1 MKKLFKFAMCAVA
14 LLMATDVVLAQTA
27 DKNILLNVFCREK
40 DNGNGAL
47 PEAFLKCR
55 VETLKEG
62 TALAYEIFRSCL
74 DPQEYVFYEI
84 WRNEAGHA
92 SHSATE
98 HLKTLMVERSAAI
111 DPEYKGFV
119 QRAYLNSEPTGERL
133 LMNIVRKVKPEHI
146 STLRDS
152 FLKSR
157 EATLKEEGCEAFEIY
172 QSVLDPTIFLI
183 YELWSTAEAHA
194 LHTTLP
200 HSKVHSDE
208 CRGINEPDFKG
219 DFKRVFIK

>member
-1 MKKLFKFAMCAVA
+1 MRKIFKVAMCAVV
-14 LLMATDVVLAQTA
+14 LLLSVDVVMAQTA

-62 TALAYEIFRSCL
+62 TALSYEIFRSCV
-74 DPQEYVFYEI
+74 DPQAYVFYEV
-84 WRNEAGHA
+84 WCNEAGHA

-98 HLKTLMVERSAAI
+98 HLKTLMVERKEAI

-119 QRAYLNSEPTGERL
+119 QRAYLDSEPAGERL
-133 LMNIVRKVKPEHI
+133 LLNIIRKVKPEHI

-172 QSVLDPTIFLI
+172 QSVLDPTILLI
-183 YELWSTAEAHA
+183 YELWKTAEAHA

-219 DFKRVFIK
+219 DFKRILIK

>member
-1 MKKLFKFAMCAVA
+1 MRKIFKLVLCAVV
-14 LLMATDVVLAQTA
+14 LLMSVDVVLAQTA

-84 WRNEAGHA
+84 WCNEAGHA
-92 SHSATE
+92 SHSATD

-133 LMNIVRKVKPEHI
+133 LMNIIRKVKPEHI
-146 STLRDS
+146 NTLRDS

-183 YELWSTAEAHA
+183 YELWTTDEAHTI
-194 LHTTLP
+194 HSSLP
-200 HSKVHSDE
+200 HSKVHSEE
-208 CRGINEPDFKG
+208 CQGINEPSFKT
-219 DFKRVFIK
+219 KVHKIFIK

>member
-1 MKKLFKFAMCAVA
+1 MRKIFKLVLCAVV
-14 LLMATDVVLAQTA
+14 LLMSADVVLAQTA

-84 WRNEAGHA
+84 WCNEAGHA
-92 SHSATE
+92 SHSATD

-119 QRAYLNSEPTGERL
+119 HRAYLNSEPTGERL
-133 LMNIVRKVKPEHI
+133 WMNIIRKVKPEHI

-157 EATLKEEGCEAFEIY
+157 EASLKEEGCEAFEIY

-183 YELWSTAEAHA
+183 YELWTTDEAHTI
-194 LHTTLP
+194 HSSLP
-200 HSKVHSDE
+200 HSKVHSEE
-208 CRGINEPDFKG
+208 CQGINEPSFKT
-219 DFKRVFIK
+219 KVHKIFIK

>member
-27 DKNILLNVFCREK
+27 DKNILTNVFRREK
-40 DNGNGAL
+40 DGGMGDL

-55 VETLKEG
+55 VETLKEPG
-62 TALAYEIFRSCL
+62 TVAYEIYRSCL
-74 DPQEYVFYEI
+74 DPQSYVFYEV
-84 WRNEAGHA
+84 WRNDAASE

-98 HLKTLMVERSAAI
+98 HLKTLRTEMRAAT
-111 DPEYKGFV
+111 DSEANNFV
-119 QRAYLNSEPTGERL
+119 HRAYLNSEPTGERL
-133 LMNIVRKVKPEHI
+133 WMNIIRKVKPEHI
-146 STLRDS
+146 STLRNS

-183 YELWSTAEAHA
+183 YELWTTDEAHTI
-194 LHTTLP
+194 HSTLP
-200 HSKVHSDE
+200 HSKVHSEE
-208 CRGINEPDFKG
+208 CQGINDPSFKTVVH
-219 DFKRVFIK
+219 KIFIK

>member
-1 MKKLFKFAMCAVA
+1 MRKIFKFAMCAVA

-27 DKNILLNVFCREK
+27 DKNILTNVFRREK
-40 DNGNGAL
+40 DGGMGDL

-55 VETLKEG
+55 VETLKEAG
-62 TALAYEIFRSCL
+62 TVEYEIFRSCL
-74 DPQEYVFYEI
+74 DPQAYVFYEV
-84 WRNEAGHA
+84 WRNDAGHQA
-92 SHSATE
+92 HSATD
-98 HLKTLMVERSAAI
+98 HLKTLISEMGAAS

-119 QRAYLNSEPTGERL
+119 HRAYIGGEPTGERL
-133 LMNIVRKVKPEHI
+133 WMNIIRKVKPEHI

-183 YELWSTAEAHA
+183 YELWTTDEAHTI
-194 LHTTLP
+194 HSTLP
-200 HSKVHSDE
+200 HSKVHSEE
-208 CRGINEPDFKG
+208 CQGINEPSFKT
-219 DFKRVFIK
+219 KVHKIFIK

>member
-1 MKKLFKFAMCAVA
+1 MRKIFKFAMCAVV
-14 LLMATDVVLAQTA
+14 LMLSADVVLAQTA

-40 DNGNGAL
+40 DNGQGAL

-62 TALAYEIFRSCL
+62 TALSYEIFRSCI
-74 DPQEYVFYEI
+74 DPQAYVFYEV
-84 WRNEAGHA
+84 WRDDAASA

-98 HLKTLMVERSAAI
+98 HLKTLQTEMRAAT
-111 DPEYKGFV
+111 DTEANNFV
-119 QRAYLNSEPTGERL
+119 HRAYLNSEPTGERL
-133 LMNIVRKVKPEHI
+133 WMNIIRKVKPEHI

-157 EATLKEEGCEAFEIY
+157 EASLKEEGCEAFEIY

-183 YELWSTAEAHA
+183 YELWTTDEAHTI
-194 LHTTLP
+194 HSSLP
-200 HSKVHSDE
+200 HSKVHSEE
-208 CRGINEPDFKG
+208 CQGINEPSFKT
-219 DFKRVFIK
+219 KVHKIFIK